1 MNNLIP
7 FHEQVS
13 EIERRVRDAGYTV
26 EELCDKAG
34 ISRST
39 WTRWKSKSFDPRH
52 SNVLS
57 IMRALSD
64 LESGEAA

>member
-1 MNNLIP
+1 MNTLPP

-13 EIERRVRDAGYTV
+13 EIERRVRNAGYTV
-26 EELCDKAG
+26 DTLCDKAG

-57 IMRALSD
+57 IMRALNE
-64 LESGEAA
+64 LERGAA